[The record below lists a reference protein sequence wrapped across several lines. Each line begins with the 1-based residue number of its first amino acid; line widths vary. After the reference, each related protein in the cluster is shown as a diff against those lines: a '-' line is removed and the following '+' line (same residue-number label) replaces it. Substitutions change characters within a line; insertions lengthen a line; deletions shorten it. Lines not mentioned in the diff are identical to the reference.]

1 MSNALTPD
9 SWLILGMP
17 WPKHTNDEYAE
28 CAAAVAPQV
37 YPRHLVSQGAGDV
50 LDLADALSRAQD
62 GPGKTVFFSDIT
74 RWLDGQGKTW
84 NDLAINYE
92 KAIEEL
98 LSAPVPVL
106 NLSLSQV
113 AHLVVCDA
121 SRDGGQIY
129 YSDGAVEQVT
139 PQTRADVHAA
149 LTAIL
154 DRDWLPY
161 IQSLI
166 DRGPVRGPG
175 G

>member
-9 SWLILGMP
+9 SWLILGLP
-17 WPKHTNDEYAE
+17 WPNHTNDGYAE
-28 CAAAVAPQV
+28 CAAAIAPQV
-37 YPRHLVSQGAGDV
+37 YPRRLVSQGAGDV

-121 SRDGGQIY
+121 SRDGGHICY
-129 YSDGAVEQVT
+129 PSGAAEEVV
-139 PQTRADVHAA
+139 PQMRADVHAA

-154 DRDWLPY
+154 DRDWPPY

-166 DRGPVRGPG
+166 DRGAVRGHG